1 MESIMAQSAPIS
13 PIEPQYTAHR
23 DAERRRRETRE
34 WLEQR
39 ERELGFVSDAPSMV
53 PEKREQH

>member
-1 MESIMAQSAPIS
+1 MSQASLIS
-13 PIEPQYTAHR
+13 PIDPQYTAHR
-23 DAERRRRETRE
+23 DAEKRRRETRE
-34 WLEQR
+34 WLERR